1 MLPFSSFVFSWR
13 RRLLRVKNHKIA
25 VILSIVLSLVLVVLI
40 YVWGRPAYQESWLD
54 PFSTLNVPNRQLH
67 PHAIKKLG
75 MINSEDLFHPLYY
88 TNEGKILE
96 LMLDLQ
102 RATPLSAS
110 EQASLALENQTIKY
124 FTLHREPSSYHVEE
138 DYALQYYPEKGI
150 VRFGQQFF
158 RINEASIY
166 TFTQI
171 IRGMTS
177 DYK

>member
-1 MLPFSSFVFSWR
+1 
-13 RRLLRVKNHKIA
+13 
-25 VILSIVLSLVLVVLI
+25 
-40 YVWGRPAYQESWLD
+40 
-54 PFSTLNVPNRQLH
+54 
-67 PHAIKKLG
+67 
-75 MINSEDLFHPLYY
+75 MINSDDPFHPLYY

-96 LMLDLQ
+96 LMRNLQ

-110 EQASLALENQTIKY
+110 EQALLTLENQKVKY
-124 FTLHREPSSYHVEE
+124 FTLHREPSIYHVEE

-171 IRGMTS
+171 GRGMTS
-177 DYK
+177 GWWK

>member
-1 MLPFSSFVFSWR
+1 MLSFSSFVFSWR
-13 RRLLRVKNHKIA
+13 MRLLKLKKHKFAIS
-25 VILSIVLSLVLVVLI
+25 LSILFVVAI
-40 YVWGRPAYQESWLD
+40 FVWGPPAYKESWLD
-54 PFSTLNVPNRQLH
+54 PFSTLNVPNRELH
-67 PHAIKKLG
+67 PRAINKLG
-75 MINSEDLFHPLYY
+75 MINSDDPFHPLYY

-96 LMLDLQ
+96 LMRNLQ
-102 RATPLSAS
+102 RATPLSSS
-110 EQASLALENQTIKY
+110 EQALLALENQKVKY

-171 IRGMTS
+171 ANGMTS
-177 DYK
+177 G

>member
-1 MLPFSSFVFSWR
+1 MLSFSSFVFSWR
-13 RRLLRVKNHKIA
+13 MRLLRLKKHKFA
-25 VILSIVLSLVLVVLI
+25 VISSIVFVVAIL
-40 YVWGRPAYQESWLD
+40 VWGPPVYKESWLD
-54 PFSTLNVPNRQLH
+54 PFSTLNVPNRELH
-67 PHAIKKLG
+67 PRAINKLG
-75 MINSEDLFHPLYY
+75 MINPDDPFHPLYY

-96 LMLDLQ
+96 LMRNLQ
-102 RATPLSAS
+102 RATPIPSS
-110 EQASLALENQTIKY
+110 EQALLALENQKVKY

-171 IRGMTS
+171 SSGMTS
-177 DYK
+177 GWWK